1 MSLSVILVNFDFDC
15 YFSQY
20 VMVGDDALKEKIY
33 DFGGWIIAERT
44 SYILVPGTSTGTFLY
59 DVKCWDDRKMT

>member
-1 MSLSVILVNFDFDC
+1 
-15 YFSQY
+15 
-20 VMVGDDALKEKIY
+20 MVGDDALKEKIY